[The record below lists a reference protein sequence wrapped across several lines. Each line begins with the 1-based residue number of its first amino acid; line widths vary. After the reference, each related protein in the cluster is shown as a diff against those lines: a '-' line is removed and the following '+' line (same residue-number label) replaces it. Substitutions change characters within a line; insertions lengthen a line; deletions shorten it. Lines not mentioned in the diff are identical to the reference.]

1 MKKMVEVGKTR
12 REVVGAWKITTKDGE
27 VWFTD
32 RLKGELLETAVSAA
46 NATFGDGCSVT
57 PW

>member
-1 MKKMVEVGKTR
+1 M

-27 VWFTD
+27 VWFED
-32 RLKGELLETAVSAA
+32 RLKGELLETAVSSA
-46 NATFGDGCSVT
+46 NATFGDGCMVE